1 MRSIS
6 ARGNNASAKARD
18 GSCLGCS
25 RSSRVCVCVLGGIVT
40 GGSGEEGFEQRT

>member
-6 ARGNNASAKARD
+6 ARGNNESAKARD

-25 RSSRVCVCVLGGIVT
+25 RSSRVWGAVGIVT
-40 GGSGEEGFEQRT
+40 GGSREEGFEQRT